1 MKRSAWYSLND
12 RQFLSVGTD
21 PTELAL
27 STSPFLKNYQLP
39 LNKNEIM
46 RKMHLLLLLFIPVAL
61 LQAQSN
67 KQPFLSK
74 SLSGESI
81 TSVEAKTTGGNIS
94 VSAVGQSESRV
105 EVYVTPGN
113 SKDNGMSKEEIQK
126 RLEEHYEL
134 SVTVSG
140 NNVRAIAK
148 PKERN
153 MNWKKA
159 LNISFQV
166 FVTKNVSSDLTT
178 SGGNIKLSGISGTQ
192 DFTTSGGNI
201 DLDNLAGKITGRTS
215 GGNIRLSNSKDDIDL
230 TTSGGNINAENSD
243 GKLRLVTSGGS
254 LSLKRLKGNIKA
266 TTSGGNI
273 YGEYISDELSTHTS
287 GGNVSL
293 REMSCNLETSTSGGN
308 IDVEMKELFKYV
320 NITNSSGNIDLQMPG
335 NKGVDLKLKGG
346 KIKTSSFSNFS
357 GSVEDDHIDG
367 KLNGGGS
374 SVKVSA
380 GSGRINLSL
389 TK

>member
-1 MKRSAWYSLND
+1 
-12 RQFLSVGTD
+12 
-21 PTELAL
+21 
-27 STSPFLKNYQLP
+27 
-39 LNKNEIM
+39 M
-46 RKMHLLLLLFIPVAL
+46 RKMNLLLFLFIPVAL
-61 LQAQSN
+61 LRAQSD
-67 KQPFLSK
+67 KQPFLTK
-74 SLSGESI
+74 SLAGESI
-81 TSVEAKTTGGNIS
+81 NSVEAKTTGGNI
-94 VSAVGQSESRV
+94 AVTATSQSESRV
-105 EVYVTPGN
+105 EVYISPN
-113 SKDNGMSKEEIQK
+113 NWKNNNLSKEEIQK
-126 RLEEHYEL
+126 RLNEDYEL
-134 SVTVSG
+134 SVTVA
-140 NNVRAIAK
+140 NNQVRAIAK
-148 PKERN
+148 PKDRN

-159 LNISFQV
+159 LNISFHV

-192 DFTTSGGNI
+192 DFTTSGGNL
-201 DLDNLAGKITGRTS
+201 DLDNLSGKITGRTS
-215 GGNIRLSNSKDDIDL
+215 GGNIQLSNSKDDIDL
-230 TTSGGNINAENSD
+230 TTSGGNITAENSD

-273 YGEYISDELSTHTS
+273 YGEFISDELDTHTS
-287 GGNVSL
+287 GGNISL
-293 REMSCNLETSTSGGN
+293 RNMSCDLETSTSGGN

-320 NITNSSGNIDLQMPG
+320 SISNSSGNIDLQMPG

-346 KIKTSSFSNFS
+346 KIKTSSFANFS
-357 GSVEDDHIDG
+357 GSVEDDRIDG